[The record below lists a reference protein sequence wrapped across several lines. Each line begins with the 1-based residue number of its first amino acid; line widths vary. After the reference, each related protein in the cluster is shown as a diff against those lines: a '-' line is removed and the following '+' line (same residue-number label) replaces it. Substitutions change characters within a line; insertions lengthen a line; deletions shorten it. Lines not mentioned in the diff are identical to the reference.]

1 MRAELADEVVAEFG
15 EESRFPV
22 VALSARKR
30 VVEHAVEGSIGHL
43 GLLNV
48 NGVPIIENRR
58 DGGGTR
64 PGVAKPR
71 AKHGNAWTS
80 VRDGQ

>member
-1 MRAELADEVVAEFG
+1 MRTKIADEVVAEFG

-48 NGVPIIENRR
+48 NGVPITEN
-58 DGGGTR
+58 
-64 PGVAKPR
+64 
-71 AKHGNAWTS
+71 
-80 VRDGQ
+80 